1 MKSVN
6 QQYRESGSD
15 KSFKDWLNDQAEM
28 GIVQKKKAPKEVNFS
43 MDGKLGVTLFG
54 IPLSYLLIGSAVV
67 IGGIYIYKKYKK

>member
-6 QQYRESGSD
+6 QQYRESGTD

-28 GIVQKKKAPKEVNFS
+28 GVVRKRSAPKEVNFS
-43 MDGKLGVTLFG
+43 MNGNMGITLFG
-54 IPLSYLLIGSAVV
+54 VPLSYLLIGGVVV